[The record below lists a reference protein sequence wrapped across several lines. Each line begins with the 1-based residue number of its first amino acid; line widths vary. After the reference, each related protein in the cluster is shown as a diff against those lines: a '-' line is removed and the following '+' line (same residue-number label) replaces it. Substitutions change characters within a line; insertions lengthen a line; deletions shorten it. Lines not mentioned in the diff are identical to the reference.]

1 MAVISLEWN
10 PLQRD
15 SNALFDPWLI
25 ELRRTKPSIKVV
37 PRDRKLKGDCLLLAW
52 LIVTITSVFS
62 WGMFVWAEKM
72 LWECFACVITCFYI
86 SAASQFC
93 LFPFSTGNQQWV
105 LRAQLY
111 VCFKKPYFLRQAV
124 PQDITSPEAWQE
136 GQIYSDLLHTLHNNV
151 AVQPSPPPP
160 FDNTI
165 TSSYFVWI
173 WQLNFISVSRQ

>member
-1 MAVISLEWN
+1 MAVIRLEWN

-105 LRAQLY
+105 LRAQL
-111 VCFKKPYFLRQAV
+111 CLFQKALLSKTGGTTRHNLTRGLTRRPDLFRFIAYFA
-124 PQDITSPEAWQE
+124 
-136 GQIYSDLLHTLHNNV
+136 
-151 AVQPSPPPP
+151 
-160 FDNTI
+160 
-165 TSSYFVWI
+165 
-173 WQLNFISVSRQ
+173 